1 MMTSSTEHDIIAEL
15 ARKVE
20 RLESAPSTFLTPEE
34 IAVLSGRKSKSRQI
48 EALRAMGIPFF
59 VNGIGHAIV
68 ARSAVEGGK
77 VSAAPAPKPKWVPKV
92 LQKG

>member
-1 MMTSSTEHDIIAEL
+1 MMTSQTEHDIIAEL

-48 EALRAMGIPFF
+48 EALRAMGVPFF
-59 VNGIGHAIV
+59 VNGIGHAVV

-77 VSAAPAPKPKWVPKV
+77 AVTEPPKKEWVPPGLRK
-92 LQKG
+92 K

>member
-1 MMTSSTEHDIIAEL
+1 MISNEIEQEIIADL
-15 ARKVE
+15 VRKVE

-48 EALRAMGIPFF
+48 EALRTMGVPFF
-59 VNGIGHAIV
+59 VNGIGHAVV

-77 VSAAPAPKPKWVPKV
+77 ATTEPPKKEWVPPGLRK
-92 LQKG
+92 K

>member
-1 MMTSSTEHDIIAEL
+1 MMTSQTEHDIIAEL

-48 EALRAMGIPFF
+48 EALRAMGVPFF
-59 VNGIGHAIV
+59 VNGIGHAVV
-68 ARSAVEGGK
+68 ARSVVEGGK
-77 VSAAPAPKPKWVPKV
+77 GITEPPKKEWVPPGLRK
-92 LQKG
+92 K